1 MINDLVSIITPAY
14 NSSEY
19 IREAIESVIA
29 QTYKNWEM
37 IIVDDASQDN
47 TYEILNNYANK
58 DKRIKPIFLEKN
70 CGAAYAR
77 NRAIE
82 CAQGRYIAFLD
93 SDDLWKKEKLEKQ
106 LIFMKKNKIKFSYHD
121 YELYNIKSQSKKIIS
136 VPYRIN
142 YTELL
147 KGNNTGSCVT
157 VCIDRKYIKNISMPN
172 IHQEDFVC
180 WLNVLRENNILGYGL
195 NKCLGTYRI
204 GKESTSSNKF
214 KSAYWTWQVYRKSQ
228 KLSLPLALY
237 YMSFYIIKGIK
248 KYILP

>member
-77 NRAIE
+77 NKAIE

-106 LIFMKKNKIKFSYHD
+106 LIFMKKK
-121 YELYNIKSQSKKIIS
+121 KSNFLIMIMNFII
-136 VPYRIN
+136 
-142 YTELL
+142 
-147 KGNNTGSCVT
+147 
-157 VCIDRKYIKNISMPN
+157 
-172 IHQEDFVC
+172 
-180 WLNVLRENNILGYGL
+180 
-195 NKCLGTYRI
+195 
-204 GKESTSSNKF
+204 
-214 KSAYWTWQVYRKSQ
+214 
-228 KLSLPLALY
+228 
-237 YMSFYIIKGIK
+237 
-248 KYILP
+248 

>member
-1 MINDLVSIITPAY
+1 MINNLVSIITPAY
-14 NSSEY
+14 NSSKY
-19 IREAIESVIA
+19 ISEAIESVIA

-37 IIVDDASQDN
+37 IIVDDASQDG

-58 DKRIKPIFLEKN
+58 DKRIKTIFLEKN
-70 CGAAYAR
+70 YGAAYAR

-82 CAQGRYIAFLD
+82 YAQGRYVAFLD

-106 LIFMKKNKIKFSYHD
+106 LIFMKQNKIKFSYHD
-121 YELYNIKSQSKKIIS
+121 YELYNVKNQTKKIIS
-136 VPYRIN
+136 VPNKIN
-142 YTELL
+142 YIELL

-157 VCIDRKYIKNISMPN
+157 VCIDRKYIKNINMPN
-172 IHQEDFVC
+172 VHQEDFVC
-180 WLNVLRENNILGYGL
+180 WLNILKENDIFGYGL
-195 NKCLGTYRI
+195 NQCLGTYRI

-228 KLSLPLALY
+228 NLSLASALY

>member
-106 LIFMKKNKIKFSYHD
+106 LIFMKK
-121 YELYNIKSQSKKIIS
+121 IKSNFLIMIMNFII
-136 VPYRIN
+136 
-142 YTELL
+142 
-147 KGNNTGSCVT
+147 
-157 VCIDRKYIKNISMPN
+157 
-172 IHQEDFVC
+172 
-180 WLNVLRENNILGYGL
+180 
-195 NKCLGTYRI
+195 
-204 GKESTSSNKF
+204 
-214 KSAYWTWQVYRKSQ
+214 
-228 KLSLPLALY
+228 
-237 YMSFYIIKGIK
+237 
-248 KYILP
+248 